1 MDDFEF
7 GKMLQH
13 VAGGLP
19 HESVQ
24 PALRLLVKNLLAT
37 DTSKYRFEGSVYTV
51 DGKTAKVDNAID
63 AIGQA
68 GELALHTYRQG
79 DDVVVEVCDSGP
91 GIPPEV
97 QARIF
102 DPFFTTKFTGR
113 GLGLAA
119 VQGIVRSHKGFIQI
133 QSASGAGATFKV
145 FLPISGKPANTG
157 SGAVRS

>member
-63 AIGQA
+63 AAILFMG
-68 GELALHTYRQG
+68 GLIHRIDPELTHQLESMRPELQTALEYAQ
-79 DDVVVEVCDSGP
+79 DDRRRLSFFNGTERPINSRTP
-91 GIPPEV
+91 
-97 QARIF
+97 
-102 DPFFTTKFTGR
+102 DPK
-113 GLGLAA
+113 AESDHSVA
-119 VQGIVRSHKGFIQI
+119 
-133 QSASGAGATFKV
+133 
-145 FLPISGKPANTG
+145 
-157 SGAVRS
+157 